1 MNVSRYFFKN
11 NFTSFSYSVKYDYKF
26 IKLFLREGQ
35 RWDQN
40 PSEKNIA
47 GKKHEKMPQY
57 FARLIVSLSSQV
69 VVQFQILV
77 TLYLYSV
84 S

>member
-1 MNVSRYFFKN
+1 MFELFE
-11 NFTSFSYSVKYDYKF
+11 F
-26 IKLFLREGQ
+26 IKLFPREGQ
-35 RWDQN
+35 RWAQN
-40 PSEKNIA
+40 PSEKSR
-47 GKKHEKMPQY
+47 GKKHEKTPQY

>member
-1 MNVSRYFFKN
+1 MIKIHQ
-11 NFTSFSYSVKYDYKF
+11 TFSLGRTKMDSSGEKY
-26 IKLFLREGQ
+26 R
-35 RWDQN
+35 
-40 PSEKNIA
+40 

>member
-1 MNVSRYFFKN
+1 MLNLNLNLNSSNFFFGKDKDGLKILPRKISR
-11 NFTSFSYSVKYDYKF
+11 
-26 IKLFLREGQ
+26 E
-35 RWDQN
+35 
-40 PSEKNIA
+40 
-47 GKKHEKMPQY
+47 KKHEKMPQY